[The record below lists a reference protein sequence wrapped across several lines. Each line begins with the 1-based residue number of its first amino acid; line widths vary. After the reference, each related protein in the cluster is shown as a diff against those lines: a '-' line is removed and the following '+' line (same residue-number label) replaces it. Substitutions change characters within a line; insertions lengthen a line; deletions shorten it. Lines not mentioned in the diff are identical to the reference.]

1 MAKEVQRWCVLPDL
15 QCPYED
21 KVTLR
26 AVEAY
31 MAAHRWDGY
40 INLGD
45 LCDFNEIS
53 RYNEGY
59 PGRVKE
65 RVDQTFRAVNT
76 VLDRHQ
82 TIIRARNKDAR
93 FVLLEGNHD
102 YRAAAYTEKHPE
114 LGKTLNVP
122 LNLRLKE
129 RGFEWVPSWSKG
141 KLFKLGNAYFTHG
154 LIISKYHAAV
164 MAARFG
170 VSIYYG
176 HTHDVMEFP
185 IVLRGADK
193 TVVGKSLGC
202 LCNYEQAYMKGAP
215 SNWQQAFAEF
225 FVLPDGFY
233 TEHTTR
239 IFKHRFVGI
248 DGVVYD
254 GRRIK

>member
-1 MAKEVQRWCVLPDL
+1 MTPQRWVVLPDI

-21 KVTLR
+21 KETLA
-26 AVEAY
+26 AVEKF
-31 MAAHRWDGY
+31 MAAHTFAGY

-53 RYNEGY
+53 RFNEGF
-59 PGRVKE
+59 PGRVSE

-76 VLDRHQ
+76 LLDRHQ
-82 TIIRARNKDAR
+82 AIIRKRNPRAR

-102 YRAAAYTEKHPE
+102 YRAVAYTEKHPE
-114 LGKTLNVP
+114 LGKTLDVP
-122 LNLRLKE
+122 RNLRLKE

-141 KLFKLGNAYFTHG
+141 KLFKLGNAYFAHG
-154 LIISKYHAAV
+154 LITTKWHAAI

-185 IVLRGADK
+185 VVLHGDNK
-193 TVVGKSLGC
+193 TIVGKSLGC
-202 LCNYEQAYMKGAP
+202 LCRYDQKYLKGAP
-215 SNWQQAFAEF
+215 TNWQQAFAVF
-225 FVLPDGFY
+225 DILPDGFY
-233 TEHTTR
+233 TEHTMR
-239 IFKHRFVGI
+239 IFRHRFVGI

-254 GRRIK
+254 GRG